1 MGLKDGNCTKETDY
15 NPYEYEDVLDSIFGH
30 KKYFLGENRKGGK

>member
-15 NPYEYEDVLDSIFGH
+15 NPYEYEDVLDSIFG
-30 KKYFLGENRKGGK
+30 RKDIF